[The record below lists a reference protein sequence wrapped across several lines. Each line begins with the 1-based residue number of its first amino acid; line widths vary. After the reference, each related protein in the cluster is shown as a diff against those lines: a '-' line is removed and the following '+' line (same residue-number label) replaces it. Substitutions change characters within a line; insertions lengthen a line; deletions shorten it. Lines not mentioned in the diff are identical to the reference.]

1 MKIEEMEQIAG
12 ARSKGRWLFIKNI
25 HGYTTH
31 DLYDNEIKGTWTSWD
46 TKDRDD
52 ADARF
57 SAMAA
62 SKMDA
67 LLKLATCAKGIVE
80 TYQHFPNSICLD
92 TLVAALA
99 ASINEVEK

>member
-1 MKIEEMEQIAG
+1 MTIDEMKAIAG

-31 DLYDNEIKGTWTSWD
+31 DDFDSEIKGTWTSWD
-46 TKDRDD
+46 SKDRDD

-62 SKMDA
+62 TKIDA
-67 LLKLATCAKGIVE
+67 LLTVAECVKEWARTYMEPESMEHERSVSKLFIAIKDLE
-80 TYQHFPNSICLD
+80 T
-92 TLVAALA
+92 
-99 ASINEVEK
+99 

>member
-1 MKIEEMEQIAG
+1 MTIDEMKAIAG

-31 DLYDNEIKGTWTSWD
+31 DLYDDEIKGTWTSWD
-46 TKDRDD
+46 SKDRDD

-67 LLKLATCAKGIVE
+67 LLE
-80 TYQHFPNSICLD
+80 
-92 TLVAALA
+92 LA
-99 ASINEVEK
+99 ASAKEWARTYMEPESMEHDRAVSHLFRSITELEK

>member
-1 MKIEEMEQIAG
+1 MTIDEMKAIAG
-12 ARSKGRWLFIKNI
+12 ARSKGRWLFIKNL

-46 TKDRDD
+46 SKDRDD

-62 SKMDA
+62 SKIDA
-67 LLKLATCAKGIVE
+67 LLELASAAKEWARTYMEPESMEHDRAVSKLFTTIKSVE
-80 TYQHFPNSICLD
+80 
-92 TLVAALA
+92 
-99 ASINEVEK
+99 E

>member
-25 HGYTTH
+25 HGYQTH

-46 TKDRDD
+46 SKDRDD

-67 LLKLATCAKGIVE
+67 LLKLAICAKDIVTAYE
-80 TYQHFPNSICLD
+80 HFPN
-92 TLVAALA
+92 TLCYDEAISQLKT
-99 ASINEVEK
+99 SLNEVES